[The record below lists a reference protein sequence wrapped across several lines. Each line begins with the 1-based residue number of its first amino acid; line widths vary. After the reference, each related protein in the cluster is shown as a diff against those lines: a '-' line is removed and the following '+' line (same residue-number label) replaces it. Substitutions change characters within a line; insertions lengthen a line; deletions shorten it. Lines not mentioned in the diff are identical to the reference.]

1 MERVMIEAGTHR
13 LEAVLQTGSNKE
25 TAVLCH
31 PHPLYGGTMDVPL
44 ILALERVYREVGL
57 GTLRFNFRGV
67 GRSGGTYGEGA
78 GESEDVLAVCRYLV
92 DRGRSPVHLAGY
104 SFGAWVALKACA
116 AGLDPASVVL
126 ISPAVTFLDFIG
138 LSLPERPALVVVG
151 DRDDFAVLDQVR
163 SWYEGCRAGTAV
175 RRLEVIQGC
184 DHFYWG
190 REAEVASRVQAFL
203 ADCL

>member
-1 MERVMIEAGTHR
+1 MERILIDAGTHR
-13 LEAVLQTGSNKE
+13 LEAILETGRRQE

-31 PHPLYGGTMDVPL
+31 PHPLYGGTMDTPL
-44 ILALERVYREVGL
+44 LLALEPVYQEAGL

-78 GESEDVLAVCRYLV
+78 GEAEDVLAVCRYLA
-92 DRGRSPVHLAGY
+92 DRGCSPVHLAGY
-104 SFGAWVALKACA
+104 SFGAWVALKACS

-126 ISPAVTFLDFIG
+126 ISPAVTFLDFTG

-163 SWYEGCRAGTAV
+163 SWYEDSRPGTAV
-175 RRLEVIQGC
+175 GRLEVIPGC

-190 REAEVASRVQAFL
+190 KEGEVASRVQAFL
-203 ADCL
+203 ADSL